1 MNTIVIY
8 IRATP
13 LVVRASFS
21 LMIQW
26 RVRQDSQWA
35 HYQDAIHHLNSVNRS
50 RDLANLG
57 PTIKM
62 ITCPLNVILPTTKLC
77 IKPRI
82 CKIHYS
88 WEMQVHPH
96 SKQGRIIISQ
106 WIYRMV
112 ESVLEWG
119 KMDQEIQRYLHRPWH
134 NHHSRSG
141 TEIQGSIKIIRHRQ
155 SVKALNKII
164 PINFTEISMKMSHEL
179 LLVR

>member
-8 IRATP
+8 ISATP

-35 HYQDAIHHLNSVNRS
+35 HNQDAIHHLNSVNRS

-62 ITCPLNVILPTTKLC
+62 ITCPLNVILPSTKLY

-82 CKIHYS
+82 CKVLHS
-88 WEMQVHPH
+88 WEMQVHLY
-96 SKQGRIIISQ
+96 SNLACIIISL
-106 WIYRMV
+106 WTYRMV
-112 ESVLEWG
+112 ESALEWG
-119 KMDQEIQRYLHRPWH
+119 KMDQEILRCLQRPWH
-134 NHHSRSG
+134 NHHSSWG
-141 TEIQGSIKIIRHRQ
+141 TEIRGSIKIIRHRQ
-155 SVKALNKII
+155 SVKAWKWII
-164 PINFTEISMKMSHEL
+164 PFKFTVITMKKSHEL
-179 LLVR
+179 LLVH